1 MHPPLLL
8 LALFLSAAPTPSGQ
22 ALNTEGFR
30 LYQAGRYPE
39 ALEKFEAAAQASPT
53 LALAH
58 YNVAATLGVLRKQGK
73 ICEYSAHRETI
84 LERLKRS
91 IQLDPR
97 RLARARED
105 ADLDPIRDTLGWQGL
120 LGRTPRKTADVPELL
135 RRVTWSS
142 LTATGLQARKTL
154 TFPTT
159 GEVVLDERA
168 FDPERGDIV
177 HRQEKGTYTLQ
188 GRALRLSFPNKPPL
202 QGTLTPQGEL
212 QLGALGRFTD
222 MPAECDA

>member
-1 MHPPLLL
+1 MPPPFLV
-8 LALFLSAAPTPSGQ
+8 LALFLSAAPPPSGR

-30 LYQAGRYPE
+30 LYQEGRYPE

-73 ICEYSAHRETI
+73 VCEYSAHRETI

-97 RLARARED
+97 RLTRARED
-105 ADLDPIRDTLGWQGL
+105 ADLDPIRDTLGWQAL
-120 LGRTPRKTADVPELL
+120 LGRSPRKAADLPELL
-135 RRVTWSS
+135 RRVTWFD
-142 LTATGLQARKTL
+142 LTATGMQARKTL
-154 TFPTT
+154 TFPAA
-159 GEVVLDERA
+159 GQVLLDERG
-168 FDPERGDIV
+168 FDAERGTVV

-202 QGTLTPQGEL
+202 QGTLTAKGEL
-212 QLGALGRFTD
+212 QLGALGRYSD
-222 MPAECDA
+222 MPVECDA